1 MLRHSL
7 STRERIE
14 DYLGTGHD
22 DIEINSIDSTST
34 RYHLYIV
41 KNYGIYNT
49 MIREKLKH
57 KGLIVDCS
65 GPDGNAFQLLKLAS
79 DLAKQLEWSEK
90 ETRMMLTEMKSSDY
104 EHLILTFDK
113 HFGWH
118 VTLEFDVHP
127 SSKYAE

>member
-1 MLRHSL
+1 MLKNYDVFK
-7 STRERIE
+7 I
-14 DYLGTGHD
+14 
-22 DIEINSIDSTST
+22 DIDISIGDW
-34 RYHLYIV
+34 YHLWTI

-57 KGLIVDCS
+57 KGLVVDCS

-127 SSKYAE
+127 SSKYAK

>member
-1 MLRHSL
+1 
-7 STRERIE
+7 
-14 DYLGTGHD
+14 
-22 DIEINSIDSTST
+22 
-34 RYHLYIV
+34 
-41 KNYGIYNT
+41 

-57 KGLIVDCS
+57 KGIVVDCS

-79 DLAKQLEWSEK
+79 DLAKQLQWSEK

-127 SSKYAE
+127 SSKVRK

>member
-34 RYHLYIV
+34 RYHLWIV

-57 KGLIVDCS
+57 KGIVVDCS

-127 SSKYAE
+127 SSKYAR

>member
-57 KGLIVDCS
+57 KGIVVDCS

-127 SSKYAE
+127 SSKYAK

>member
-1 MLRHSL
+1 
-7 STRERIE
+7 
-14 DYLGTGHD
+14 
-22 DIEINSIDSTST
+22 
-34 RYHLYIV
+34 
-41 KNYGIYNT
+41 

-79 DLAKQLEWSEK
+79 DLAKNLNGQRKKHE
-90 ETRMMLTEMKSSDY
+90 RMLTEMKSSDY

-118 VTLEFDVHP
+118 VT
-127 SSKYAE
+127 